1 MRRMLQ
7 AIHATLDDSQ
17 VRDPKRER
25 FGLVGINCSVGVLAC
40 EVRQRLAA
48 RNGQG
53 GETPSQP
60 AGEDARATL
69 FRFCIAVL
77 SLLIILSVTSGCAQK
92 EKDETKAPA
101 GEKAAEPESHVK
113 RGTNGE
119 TVVTFDAATQKLMGL
134 ETTALQPAQLAP
146 ELKGY
151 GRILDV
157 APLTALV
164 SDLMA
169 AQAASAASQAELIRL
184 KALAAQSNASER
196 SLQAAEA
203 AAARDQ
209 SQAVSARLRLLSA
222 WGRAIAERS
231 DLPELV
237 QSLSSLAS
245 ALVQLDLP
253 AGQPVTGVPMGARLL
268 TLADDSKS
276 VPVELLGPAPRVDP
290 QLQGRGFLFLL
301 KTNSVQLAPGAAVSG
316 FLEFPGENQSGV
328 ELPRNAMVRFNGA
341 TWVYVQTGDQA
352 FERREVQLDSPLSQG
367 WFVRE
372 GLKPGDKV
380 VSVGAQELLSEEK
393 KGEAAE

>member
-1 MRRMLQ
+1 MKNSLLNRPFGSKGRPT
-7 AIHATLDDSQ
+7 AIPALKRWATLASSL
-17 VRDPKRER
+17 RDE
-25 FGLVGINCSVGVLAC
+25 GAQILVPL
-40 EVRQRLAA
+40 
-48 RNGQG
+48 
-53 GETPSQP
+53 
-60 AGEDARATL
+60 GEDARATIS
-69 FRFCIAVL
+69 RFCGVVL
-77 SLLIILSVTSGCAQK
+77 SLLLLLSGIAGCAQK

-101 GEKAAEPESHVK
+101 AEKSAEPESHVK
-113 RGTNGE
+113 HGTNGE

-134 ETTALQPAQLAP
+134 ETTTLQPAQLAP

-157 APLTALV
+157 APLTVLV
-164 SDLMA
+164 SDLMTA
-169 AQAASAASQAELIRL
+169 RAASAASQAELTRL

-209 SQAVSARLRLLSA
+209 SQAESARLRLLSA

-253 AGQPVTGVPMGARLL
+253 AGQPLTGVPTGARLL

-276 VPVELLGPAPRVDP
+276 VPAELLGPAPSVDP
-290 QLQGRGFLFLL
+290 QLQGKGFLFLL
-301 KTNSVQLAPGAAVSG
+301 KTNSVQLAPGAAVMG
-316 FLEFPGENQSGV
+316 FLEFPGESQSGV
-328 ELPRNAMVRFNGA
+328 GLPRNAIVRFNGA
-341 TWVYVQTGDQA
+341 NWVYLQTGDQA
-352 FERREVQLDSPLSQG
+352 FERREVKLDSPLSQG

-380 VSVGAQELLSEEK
+380 VIVGAQELLSEEK